1 MGNMKHTGNIHQ
13 NKNNSPLSLKPKGI
27 IFARASTDRQE
38 KEGLSLEEIQ
48 LPKMREYAEE
58 KDIEIVAEY
67 AIGETGGGYK
77 ERKKFNE
84 MVDFLKKHK
93 EVTEVVAFRVDRI
106 TRNFRDA
113 VLIDSL
119 RTEYDKRIHCVDERL
134 ILHRDSPARD
144 LSLLNMKVFIAQEY
158 LNRVRE
164 DGNNTKYS
172 KLEHGE
178 LPWGAPYGYEYKV
191 VSERPQVRTVVP
203 KEPEAT
209 IVKELHSLYSTGAYS
224 CSSLAKT
231 MNKNRGTHFVK
242 SRIHELLTDKFYIG
256 YILDKKTGVLYPHR
270 YETIIDEDV
279 FERNQDILLGHS
291 NRRRRYYGIPSAYRG
306 LITCADCGCTIT
318 PEFKTK
324 KQKNGNVH
332 HYRYYHCSNGK
343 GAHDR
348 LISMPESLIDEKIKE
363 VLHGLHI
370 PRERVERLRK
380 EIDEAHRAKNEFYN
394 AQADEISVERKKLS
408 NRQQRAYD
416 MLMDGSI
423 TPEQYNENNKRYE
436 AELAQLQRKAK
447 RLDNA
452 EEYFYRT
459 VGYLIALFSNAER
472 IFDVADEDEKR
483 QIVSLLLSNLQ
494 LRGKELTF
502 TLKKPFDELFSTSNV
517 RDGGGW
523 EIRTPAPDHSRLTI

>member
-1 MGNMKHTGNIHQ
+1 MRYAGKADQ
-13 NKNNSPLSLKPKGI
+13 NKNGEVDYLKPKGI
-27 IFARASTDRQE
+27 IFARVSTDRQE

-58 KDIEIVAEY
+58 KGIKIVAEY

-77 ERKKFNE
+77 ERKKFRE
-84 MVDFLKKHK
+84 MVDFLMNHK

-119 RTEYDKRIHCVDERL
+119 RTEYDKHIHCVDERL
-134 ILHRDSPARD
+134 VLHKDSPARD

-191 VSERPQVRTVVP
+191 ISERPRIRTVAP

-209 IVKELHSLYSTGAYS
+209 IVKKIHSLYSTESYS
-224 CSSLAKT
+224 CFSLAKT
-231 MNKNRGTHFVK
+231 MNKEYGTRFVK

-256 YILDKKTGVLYPHR
+256 YMLDKKTGTLYPHK
-270 YETIIDEDV
+270 YDTIIDDSV

-291 NRRRRYYGIPSAYRG
+291 NKRRRYGGIPSAYRG
-306 LITCADCGCTIT
+306 LITCAECSCTIT

-332 HYRYYHCSNGK
+332 HYKYYHCSNGK
-343 GAHDR
+343 GVHDK
-348 LISMPESLIDEKIKE
+348 LTSISESSIDEQIKE
-363 VLHGLHI
+363 VLRGLHI
-370 PRERVERLRK
+370 PKERVESLRK
-380 EIDEAHRAKNEFYN
+380 EIDEAHKSKNEFYN
-394 AQADEISVERKKLS
+394 ALADEISTKRKELS
-408 NRQQRAYD
+408 NRQKRAYD
-416 MLMDGSI
+416 LLMDGCI
-423 TPEQYNENNKRYE
+423 TPEQYSENNKRYE
-436 AELAQLQRKAK
+436 AEIAKLQRKAE

-459 VGYLIALFSNAER
+459 VGYLVALFSHAEK

-483 QIVSLLLSNLQ
+483 QIASLLLSNLK
-494 LRGKELTF
+494 LNGKELTF
-502 TLKKPFDELFSTSNV
+502 TLKKPFDELFSAPNV
-517 RDGGGW
+517 RNGGGW